1 MLTMDSGYGIFV
13 YVDSFSRSPQVPK
26 RSRQVAA
33 KYAQKSRG
41 KKADRRPNIP
51 VADNA
56 EPQVADISTTDTPVH
71 EEDLSSYPVYGYVIE
86 DLRRMGITIG
96 LLAVVLDIITVFLR

>member
-1 MLTMDSGYGIFV
+1 M
-13 YVDSFSRSPQVPK
+13 PK

-51 VADNA
+51 AVGSA
-56 EPQVADISTTDTPVH
+56 EQQTTDTIVVDDH
-71 EEDLSSYPVYGYVIE
+71 GHQEDISSYPAYGYVIE

-96 LLAVVLDIITVFLR
+96 LLAVVLVIITIFLR

>member
-1 MLTMDSGYGIFV
+1 M
-13 YVDSFSRSPQVPK
+13 PK
-26 RSRQVAA
+26 RSRQIAA

-41 KKADRRPNIP
+41 KKSDRRINIP

-56 EPQVADISTTDTPVH
+56 QQQVDDIQMTDVPVH
-71 EEDLSSYPVYGYVIE
+71 EEDLSAYPVYGYVIE

-96 LLAVVLDIITVFLR
+96 LLAVVLVIITVFLR

>member
-1 MLTMDSGYGIFV
+1 MKYLYMS
-13 YVDSFSRSPQVPK
+13 DSFSRSQQVPK

-51 VADNA
+51 AATSIDQQ
-56 EPQVADISTTDTPVH
+56 PPDISATDAPLH

-96 LLAVVLDIITVFLR
+96 LLAVVLVVITIFLR

>member
-1 MLTMDSGYGIFV
+1 M
-13 YVDSFSRSPQVPK
+13 PK
-26 RSRQVAA
+26 RSRQIAA

-41 KKADRRPNIP
+41 KKINRRPNIP
-51 VADNA
+51 VANSVEQQA
-56 EPQVADISTTDTPVH
+56 PDITVNEVPVH

-96 LLAVVLDIITVFLR
+96 LLAVVLVIITVFLR

>member
-1 MLTMDSGYGIFV
+1 M
-13 YVDSFSRSPQVPK
+13 PK

-51 VADNA
+51 VANSA
-56 EPQVADISTTDTPVH
+56 QQQVADIATADAPVH
-71 EEDLSSYPVYGYVIE
+71 EGDLSSYPVYGYVIE

-96 LLAVVLDIITVFLR
+96 LLAVVLVIITVFLR